1 MPGWLRLYPV
11 RVVIALAVLTLIWQ
25 VWLAYQAGPKI
36 PSGLFSHVSPR
47 GTVDL
52 MVTLRFPPE
61 RFHILTFQRF
71 GRVSGIE
78 GRALELRGVPVGRVR
93 EIAKFYWVSEIAP
106 LKGDD

>member
-1 MPGWLRLYPV
+1 MLWLRSRPA
-11 RVVIALAVLTLIWQ
+11 RVVIAIAVLTLLWQ
-25 VWLAYQAGPKI
+25 GWLLYYAGSKLP
-36 PSGLFSHVSPR
+36 PDLAAHASPN

-52 MVTLRFPPE
+52 RVTLRFPPE

-71 GRVSGIE
+71 GRVSGTE

-106 LKGDD
+106 LDGED